1 MKNTLEGF
9 NSRIND
15 AEEGIRQL
23 EDTAVEITAIEQNK
37 EKKKRNEDSL
47 KDIWDNVKCTK
58 IHIIGVTEEE
68 KREDRLEGNI

>member
-23 EDTAVEITAIEQNK
+23 EDTAVEIIAIEQNNG
-37 EKKKRNEDSL
+37 KKK
-47 KDIWDNVKCTK
+47 KKK
-58 IHIIGVTEEE
+58 
-68 KREDRLEGNI
+68 K